1 MNVVLTNPAG
11 IFALLG
17 LPAVILIH
25 FLQRQ
30 AKVIPISTLFLLAQ
44 TQRESVSGRR
54 FDRFT
59 NSIPLWL
66 QLLMVLLLTWLL
78 VEPRYIKPASTQQ
91 VAVVLDSSAS
101 MGVFKEK
108 LMNSLRSKLPGLQ
121 GSASRL
127 QLYIFES
134 EADKPIIYAG
144 DDVEEAMEAVG
155 NWNPAAGAIDPN
167 NALRLARSR
176 VNREGILIYVTDTPT
191 SDPKSGGA
199 LSPGSSNLPFN
210 AQTLA
215 VGEPRSNV
223 GFTGIAFEQT
233 SDGVTWKALI
243 RNYSDSEQKRTWHVV
258 FEDGSESQPKAI
270 TLKKNSM
277 STVAASFPSG
287 SKSLRVVLTPDHFVL
302 DDQLPLVV
310 PAPKTLKFFAQTSPK
325 FTDFASRFVDS
336 FPNLEDVNDASEA
349 DLTFASYDPLLPV
362 LPPGDSI
369 VVVDETTQSR
379 KYLRGGIVAEKHA
392 LMDGLN
398 WQSMLVRES
407 IQIQLSKSDDV
418 LLWQGDRPLIAL
430 RTSTIFDT
438 PDGNPPAEG
447 EPAAS
452 PRRVRQLIFNFD
464 PTLSNALKL
473 PATVVLLHR
482 FSEDLRDRKIAPEA
496 RNTEAGQ
503 KISISTRTGPDAKP
517 LQLNCFGSDGE
528 VIKSETVPI
537 THARYLRAPSE
548 PGFFRI
554 RQGDELLLD
563 SGCHFADTR
572 EADLRECESDDQ
584 VTSVTGETIERNT
597 REDHF
602 WRLWVL
608 LVLSAL
614 LLAWYFTKDRPRD
627 EEQPDAE
634 PATP

>member
-11 IFALLG
+11 FFALLG

-30 AKVIPISTLFLLAQ
+30 SKVIPISTLFLLAQ

-54 FDRFT
+54 FDRLT

-66 QLLMVLLLTWLL
+66 QLLMVILLTWLL

-108 LMNSLRSKLPGLQ
+108 LVSSLREKLPGLQ

-127 QLYIFES
+127 QLYLFES
-134 EADKPIIYAG
+134 EADKPIVYAG
-144 DDVEEAMEAVG
+144 DDLDEAIEAVE
-155 NWNPAAGAIDPN
+155 NWTPSAGAIDPN

-176 VNREGILIYVTDTPT
+176 VNREGILVYVSDTLT
-191 SDPKSGGA
+191 SD
-199 LSPGSSNLPFN
+199 LPFN
-210 AQTLA
+210 AQGLS
-215 VGEPRSNV
+215 VGEPKANV
-223 GFTGIAFEQT
+223 GFTGVAFENK
-233 SDGVTWKALI
+233 DGSIVWKALL
-243 RNYSDSEQKRTWHVV
+243 RNYSDSEQTRTWEII
-258 FEDGSESQPKAI
+258 FEDGSRSQPKSV

-277 STVAASFPSG
+277 TTVSAAFPG
-287 SKSLRVVLTPDHFVL
+287 ESKSLRVVLTPDDFTL

-310 PAPKTLKFFAQTSPK
+310 PAPKSLKFFAQTSQK
-325 FTDFASRFVDS
+325 FTDFATRFAES
-336 FPNLEDVNDASEA
+336 FPNIEEVNDAAEA
-349 DLTFASYDPLLPV
+349 DLSFASYDPLLPI

-379 KYLRGGIVAEKHA
+379 KYLRGGIVAEKHP

-398 WQSMLVRES
+398 WQSLLVRES
-407 IQIQLSKSDDV
+407 IQIQLNKSDDI
-418 LLWQGDRPLIAL
+418 LLWQGDRPLVAL

-438 PDGNPPAEG
+438 PDGAAPPEG

-452 PRRVRQLIFNFD
+452 PRRARQLIFNFD

-473 PATVVLLHR
+473 PAMVVLLHR
-482 FSEDLRDRKIAPEA
+482 FSEGLRDRKIALEA

-503 KISISTRTGPDAKP
+503 QISISTRSGPNAKP
-517 LQLNCFGSDGE
+517 LQLNRFDAEGKVLE
-528 VIKSETVPI
+528 SETIPL
-537 THARYLRAPSE
+537 THARYLRAPAE

-554 RQGDELLLD
+554 RQGDDLLLD

-572 EADLRECESDDQ
+572 EADLRSCQSEDSI
-584 VTSVTGETIERNT
+584 TGAAGEAVERNT

-627 EEQPDAE
+627 EEEATAE
-634 PATP
+634 PATS

>member
-11 IFALLG
+11 FLALLG
-17 LPAVILIH
+17 LPTVILIH

-30 AKVIPISTLFLLAQ
+30 AKTIPISTLFLLSQ

-101 MGVFKEK
+101 MNVFKEK
-108 LMNSLRSKLPGLQ
+108 LVSSLRQKLPGLQ

-127 QLYIFES
+127 QLYLFES

-144 DDVEEAMEAVG
+144 DDLEEAIEAVE
-155 NWNPAAGAIDPN
+155 NWTPAAGAIDPN

-176 VNREGILIYVTDTPT
+176 VNREGILIYVSDTST
-191 SDPKSGGA
+191 GD
-199 LSPGSSNLPFN
+199 LPFN
-210 AQTLA
+210 AQGLS
-215 VGEPRSNV
+215 VGEPRDNV
-223 GFTGIAFEQT
+223 GFTGVAFASE
-233 SDGVTWKALI
+233 GERIIWKALL
-243 RNYSDSEQKRTWHVV
+243 RNYSDSSQTRSWQVL
-258 FEDGSESQPKAI
+258 FEDGSESKPRSV

-277 STVAASFPSG
+277 ITVSAAFPAE
-287 SKSLRVVLTPDHFVL
+287 SKRLRVVLTPDDFSL

-325 FTDFASRFVDS
+325 FTSFVTRFARST
-336 FPNLEDVNDASEA
+336 PNLEEVNDPSQA
-349 DLTFASYDPLLPV
+349 DLSFASYDPLLPV
-362 LPPGDSI
+362 LPSGDSI

-379 KYLRGGIVAEKHA
+379 KYLRGGIVAEKHP

-398 WQSMLVRES
+398 WQALLVRES
-407 IQIQLSKSDDV
+407 IQIQLDKSDDV

-438 PDGNPPAEG
+438 PDGQAPADG
-447 EPAAS
+447 EAQAS
-452 PRRVRQLIFNFD
+452 PRRARQLIFNFD

-473 PATVVLLHR
+473 PALVILLHR
-482 FSEDLRDRKIAPEA
+482 FSEGLRKRKIALEA
-496 RNTEAGQ
+496 RNTESSQ
-503 KISISTRTGPDAKP
+503 QISLSTRTGPNAKA
-517 LQLNCFGSDGE
+517 LQLHRYDAEGKVFD
-528 VIKSETVPI
+528 SETIPI
-537 THARYLRAPSE
+537 THARYLRAPSD

-554 RQGDELLLD
+554 TQGDELLLD

-572 EADLRECESDDQ
+572 EADLRNCKSEDLIADL
-584 VTSVTGETIERNT
+584 TGEAVERNT

-608 LVLSAL
+608 LVLCAL
-614 LLAWYFTKDRPRD
+614 LLAWYFTKERPRD
-627 EEQPDAE
+627 EEDPTAELQPS
-634 PATP
+634 